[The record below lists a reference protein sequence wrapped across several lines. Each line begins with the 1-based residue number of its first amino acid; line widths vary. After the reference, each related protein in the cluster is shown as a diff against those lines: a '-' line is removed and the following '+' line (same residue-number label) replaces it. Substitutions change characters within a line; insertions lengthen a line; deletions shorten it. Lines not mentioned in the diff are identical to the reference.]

1 MKTLAER
8 FAHARIDAGY
18 LKKVEAARAIGIS
31 ASAVTQIESG
41 STQKLDADTLMKA
54 SRLFSVNP
62 VWLMSG
68 RGSRKMAV
76 GAEDSVEEN
85 PDYPAIRRVRFK
97 LSAGIAGFAI
107 EYEDPVDGPP
117 MYFHKSWYQSR
128 RLEPKKLYAIK
139 VSGAS
144 MEPGLGDK
152 DTVVVNTGSVA
163 PKDGAVFAVNFE
175 GELVVKRLFKIGEKW
190 VAASDNPDKTRY
202 RDKPMGGNTIILG
215 EIVHKQSERI

>member
-8 FAHARIDAGY
+8 FTQARLDAGMR
-18 LKKVEAARAIGIS
+18 KKVEASRALGIS

-41 STQKLDADTLMKA
+41 STQKLDSDTLMKA
-54 SRLFSVNP
+54 SRLFKVNP
-62 VWLMSG
+62 VWLASG
-68 RGSRKMAV
+68 RGTKRLAM
-76 GAEDSVEEN
+76 GADDIVEEN

-107 EYEDPVDGPP
+107 EYEDPADGPP
-117 MYFHKSWYQSR
+117 MYFHKTWYQSR
-128 RLEPKKLYAIK
+128 HLVPRKLYAIK
-139 VSGAS
+139 VAGGS
-144 MEPGLGDK
+144 MEPGMTDK

-163 PKDGAVFAVNFE
+163 PKDGAVFALNFE
-175 GELVVKRLFKIGEKW
+175 GELVVKRLFKLGERW

-202 RDKPMGGNTIILG
+202 RDKPLGAGTIVLG